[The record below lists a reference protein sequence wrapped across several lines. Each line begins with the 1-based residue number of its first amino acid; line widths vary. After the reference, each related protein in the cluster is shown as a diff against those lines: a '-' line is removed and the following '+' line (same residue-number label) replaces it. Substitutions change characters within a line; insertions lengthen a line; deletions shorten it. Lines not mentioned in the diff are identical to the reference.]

1 MSSERVDA
9 TQLPNRFALPSGL
22 VAEVMLVPTPKP
34 DADDQYPILG
44 KVGDKSAPKIFVKFR
59 RGSELLE
66 CRAWHAVICGSK
78 EITLADGTVVGED
91 DLFTVDSRGWD
102 FLLARGLVPNAMV

>member
-1 MSSERVDA
+1 MSERAD
-9 TQLPNRFALPSGL
+9 TTRLPNRFALPSGL
-22 VAEVMLVPTPKP
+22 VAEVMLVPTPTP
-34 DADDQYPILG
+34 DADGQYPILG
-44 KVGDKSAPKIFVKFR
+44 TAGGKPAPNIFVKFR
-59 RGSELLE
+59 RGPELLE

-91 DLFTVDSRGWD
+91 DLSTVDSRGWD